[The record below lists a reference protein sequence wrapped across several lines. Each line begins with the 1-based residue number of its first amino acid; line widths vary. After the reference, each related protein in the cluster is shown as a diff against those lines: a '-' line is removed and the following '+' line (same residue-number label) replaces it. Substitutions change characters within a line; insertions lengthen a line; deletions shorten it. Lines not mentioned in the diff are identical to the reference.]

1 MSHRRWTLGY
11 IMVGMVVLVACSS
24 TPQPVKQPTL
34 NAPTIASPA
43 VRAAISEGN
52 RLFASGRYQA
62 AKIQY
67 EKAILAKKTVA
78 EAHYNLALAL
88 DYMGKR
94 DEARPHYMEAANLAP
109 GHQVI
114 WNSPVLR
121 RYGDVKVEKNAGGMM
136 PGIPGIG
143 GGGGGGGIMGG
154 GGSTGGGGRAGGF

>member
-11 IMVGMVVLVACSS
+11 IMVGMVVLAACSS

-34 NAPTIASPA
+34 SAPTIASLA

-121 RYGDVKVEKNAGGMM
+121 RYGDVHVDKKGSGAM
-136 PGIPGIG
+136 PAIPGV
-143 GGGGGGGIMGG
+143 GGGGGGILGG
-154 GGSTGGGGRAGGF
+154 GGSTGGGGRAGAF

>member
-1 MSHRRWTLGY
+1 MSHRKWTLGY
-11 IMVGMVVLVACSS
+11 IMVVMVVLVACSS

-34 NAPTIASPA
+34 NAPTIASLA

-62 AKIQY
+62 AKIHY
-67 EKAILAKKTVA
+67 EKAILDQKTVA
-78 EAHYNLALAL
+78 EAHYNLALTL

-121 RYGDVKVEKNAGGMM
+121 RYGDVQVEGSGSGMM
-136 PGIPGIG
+136 PGIPGL
-143 GGGGGGGIMGG
+143 GGGGGIMGG